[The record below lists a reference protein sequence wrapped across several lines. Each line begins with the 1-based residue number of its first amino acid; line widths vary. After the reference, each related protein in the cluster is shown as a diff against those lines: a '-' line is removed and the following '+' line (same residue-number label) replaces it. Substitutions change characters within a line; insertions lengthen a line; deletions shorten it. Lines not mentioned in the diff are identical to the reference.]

1 MTTKIRQTQQERRR
15 VTQQKLLT
23 ATITCLVEEGY
34 NAVTTTK
41 VCQRSGM
48 SQGAIFKYYP
58 TKHALLTAAIE
69 RLYEQLIET
78 YEVLVR
84 GIPTT
89 GDRIPICLQA
99 LWTLFELPELLAVFD
114 LHTAA
119 RTDPELQKALA
130 PFERRHREQIRLVA
144 AKIFPEAAHNPK
156 LQDPLSPLKG
166 RRQRPAEIHVVLQVS
181 QWAQCP
187 NAISSGHLQLFP
199 TTRTNR

>member
-1 MTTKIRQTQQERRR
+1 MATKSRTQQERRQDTKR
-15 VTQQKLLT
+15 KLLR
-23 ATITCLVEEGY
+23 ATIDCLIEEGY

-48 SQGAIFKYYP
+48 SQGAIFKHYP

-69 RLYEQLIET
+69 RLYEQLIDT
-78 YEVLVR
+78 YQLLVK

-119 RTDPELQKALA
+119 RTDLVLQKALE
-130 PFERRHREQIRLVA
+130 PFESRHREHIRQVA
-144 AKIFPEAAHNPK
+144 ANIFPEAADNPK
-156 LQDPLSPLKG
+156 LQAGIDLVLMVVQGTAVGNLALREPDV
-166 RRQRPAEIHVVLQVS
+166 QRLRAKTLERVARVLLEDL
-181 QWAQCP
+181 
-187 NAISSGHLQLFP
+187 HE
-199 TTRTNR
+199 